1 MWTPFLI
8 FTPITYFYFRRMTKM
23 NRKKG
28 HELSVK
34 VISEELSQKFHRFFQ
49 AKTTTVLGSR
59 CHESSS
65 FFPRNLLKTTVQVQI
80 SVSKIRLLRRSACCV
95 SILVPTSDVRWSWRS
110 PPPPRRAEERTAV
123 CARRPSDGQR
133 LAYQQPYRESA
144 FPITSSVVCGERKH
158 SVCTICEPQKNVDSR
173 SSA

>member
-1 MWTPFLI
+1 MLYVDTFSHI
-8 FTPITYFYFRRMTKM
+8 YSITYFYFRRMTKM

-110 PPPPRRAEERTAV
+110 PPPRDALKNV
-123 CARRPSDGQR
+123 QQCAHAGLQTGSGWR
-133 LAYQQPYRESA
+133 
-144 FPITSSVVCGERKH
+144 TSSRTENQPFPLR
-158 SVCTICEPQKNVDSR
+158 R
-173 SSA
+173 R